1 MYKYAEMALN
11 TQIYKYT
18 TTQIFNYA
26 YKAKDEKSIH
36 SGPSVATQSIYIY
49 MQSIKYK
56 GTKEDVNQSEKQIF
70 SINHVFIINHSFF

>member
-1 MYKYAEMALN
+1 MCKYAKYTNNEIYMQIYKYANTHIYKYAEMALN

-36 SGPSVATQSIYIY
+36 SGPRVETSSSQSC
-49 MQSIKYK
+49 
-56 GTKEDVNQSEKQIF
+56 
-70 SINHVFIINHSFF
+70 